1 MNPIIYIILITLI
14 PALELR
20 ASIPYGILVAKMNWI
35 EVFIIC
41 VLANF
46 VLGIV
51 VYFFMEEIVK
61 IFTINKK
68 IGKIW
73 NKYVKKAQKKIHP
86 NIEKYGVWG
95 VGIFIGIPLPGTGVY
110 TAAVGSYFLGFEWK
124 EWIVANALGVI
135 IAGIAVTAVVLSG
148 SNGFEWVLTKL

>member
-20 ASIPYGILVAKMNWI
+20 ASIPYGILVAKMNLI

-68 IGKIW
+68 IGKIL

-110 TAAVGSYFLGFEWK
+110 TAAVGS
-124 EWIVANALGVI
+124 
-135 IAGIAVTAVVLSG
+135 
-148 SNGFEWVLTKL
+148 